1 MDIMLD
7 IETLGTRPECV
18 ILTLGAV
25 KFNPFTLD
33 EPGPGLYLRLDADEQ
48 IALGREVQEDTLQW
62 WMTQAEDVREEALG
76 EGSDRVKLDDM
87 YKQLN
92 RFLVGANNIWCQGPA
107 FDMVILENLY
117 RQMGWPTPWQFW
129 QIRDSRTLFGVH
141 GDPRVKGKA
150 GLHNAL
156 EDCVSQAT
164 AVQQVYNKLGLE
176 NIRGT

>member
-18 ILTLGAV
+18 VLTLGAV
-25 KFNPFTLD
+25 KFNPYTMD

-76 EGSDRVKLDDM
+76 EGTDRVKLEDM

-92 RFLVGANNIWCQGPA
+92 KFLVGCNNIWCQGPA
-107 FDMVILENLY
+107 FDMVILENIY

-141 GDPRVKGKA
+141 GDPREKNKA

-156 EDCVSQAT
+156 EDCVSQAQG
-164 AVQQVYNKLGLE
+164 VQQIYSRLE
-176 NIRGT
+176 ITKRY

>member
-1 MDIMLD
+1 MADIMLD
-7 IETLGTRPECV
+7 IETLGTRPGCV

-25 KFNPFTLD
+25 KFNPFSM
-33 EPGPGLYLRLDADEQ
+33 EAPGPGLYVRPDVDEQ
-48 IALGREVQEDTLQW
+48 IAAGREVQEDTMRW
-62 WMTQAEDVREEALG
+62 WMQQAEDVREEALG
-76 EGSDRVKLDDM
+76 EDDRISVEEM

-92 RFLVGANNIWCQGPA
+92 RFLVGSNNIWCQGPA
-107 FDMVILENLY
+107 FDMVIIENLY
-117 RQMGWPTPWQFW
+117 RQYGWPTPWQFW

-141 GDPRVKGKA
+141 GDPRVKGKV

-176 NIRGT
+176 KR